1 MGTFNERLV
10 LVLPPTVCC
19 TASTV
24 GRALG
29 QSFVSIES
37 CTFQLFT
44 PPPPMESCLLT
55 QPRPTATA
63 RGLKAATAPTAAA
76 HHGAHHHIS
85 GPPLDAIRPRLQW
98 SRRALLALRLKSN
111 SSSTFAAV
119 GSLPAACRPWNSTS
133 DVSSQLQIVQIP
145 EPCAPIMCLPSS
157 RWALR
162 KIIVVCFTKAKLLAP
177 VAPRQKRAGT
187 SHSIWSDRLFHCPC
201 LIPDKRS
208 LFWVRGT

>member
-1 MGTFNERLV
+1 MDNFNERLV

-29 QSFVSIES
+29 QSFVSIENLHFS
-37 CTFQLFT
+37 AFH
-44 PPPPMESCLLT
+44 
-55 QPRPTATA
+55 ATA
-63 RGLKAATAPTAAA
+63 ADGELLADPAPPHCHCPRAQGR
-76 HHGAHHHIS
+76 HRPNCCCPPWNHIS

-133 DVSSQLQIVQIP
+133 DVSSQLQIVQIL

-157 RWALR
+157 RW
-162 KIIVVCFTKAKLLAP
+162 
-177 VAPRQKRAGT
+177 
-187 SHSIWSDRLFHCPC
+187 HSG
-201 LIPDKRS
+201 K
-208 LFWVRGT
+208 